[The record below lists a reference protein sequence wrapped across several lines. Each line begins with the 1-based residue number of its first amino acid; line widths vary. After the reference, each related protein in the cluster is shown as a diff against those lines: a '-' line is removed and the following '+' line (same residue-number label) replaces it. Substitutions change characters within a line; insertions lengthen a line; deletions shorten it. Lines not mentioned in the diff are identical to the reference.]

1 LRVCV
6 DTTILIDILKDEFRS
21 FQDKLY
27 TALARK
33 ETLVAPSVVLAE
45 LLPQFKGNSKLLG
58 EFLGEHKIEIEP
70 LDEDSVIAASQAWM
84 RYLKRKTKVKCPQ
97 CGSKLNLKK
106 HFLSDFYIGG
116 FASAKCSAILT
127 RDRGIYTKYFPSLV
141 GYEDCL
147 KASSNRKRIQ

>member
-1 LRVCV
+1 MRVCV
-6 DTTILIDILKDEFRS
+6 DTTILLDILKDEFRS

-27 TALARK
+27 IALARK
-33 ETLVAPSVVLAE
+33 ENLVAPPVVFAE
-45 LLPQFKGNSKLLG
+45 LMPQFKGNTRQLN
-58 EFLGEHKIEIEP
+58 EFLDEHKIALEP
-70 LDEDSVIAASQAWM
+70 LDVDSVIAAAQAWM

-97 CGSKLNLKK
+97 CGRKLNLKE

-127 RDRGIYTKYFPSLV
+127 RDRGIYTKYFPALV

-147 KASSNRKRIQ
+147 KASSR

>member
-6 DTTILIDILKDEFRS
+6 DTTILLDIVKDEFRN

-27 TALARK
+27 AALARR
-33 ETLVAPSVVLAE
+33 EDLVTPPVVFAE
-45 LLPQFKGNSKLLG
+45 LMPQFKGNTKLLG
-58 EFLGEHKIEIEP
+58 EFLEEHKILIEP
-70 LDEDSVIAASQAWM
+70 LDLDSAVAASQAWI
-84 RYLKRKTKVKCPQ
+84 RYLKQKTKVKCPK
-97 CGSKLNLKK
+97 CGEDLNLKE

-127 RDRGIYTKYFPSLV
+127 RDRGIYLKYFPALV

-147 KASSNRKRIQ
+147 KAS